1 MLQVRDATK
10 SYTKQGRTIHAARQ
24 LSFSA
29 EEGELIVVHGPSG
42 SGKSTLLLMLG
53 GMLPPDSG
61 SVACNGQE
69 VYRGSL
75 AKRNRYRK
83 HMVGF
88 VFQRFFLMPYL
99 SVRDNIAMSLSLQG
113 RRHEA
118 RNAVTELAGR
128 LGIEGRLA
136 HRPSE
141 LSVGEQQRVALARAL
156 VGGQKLILADEPT
169 GNLDPRNAEIIARCL
184 VEESHKGRTVI
195 LATHD
200 PVLLDIAP
208 RRIRIESGQLTDS
221 TRDHRPATTA
231 SEA

>member
-1 MLQVRDATK
+1 MLQVRDVTK
-10 SYTKQGRTIHAARQ
+10 SYTKQGQTIHAARQ
-24 LSFSA
+24 LSFRA
-29 EEGELIVVHGPSG
+29 DQGELIVVHGPSG

-61 SVACNGQE
+61 SVTYDGQD
-69 VYRGSL
+69 VYQGSP

-83 HMVGF
+83 HKVGF

-113 RRHEA
+113 RRKDA
-118 RNAVTELAGR
+118 RDAVTELADR
-128 LGIEGRLA
+128 LGIARRLA

-169 GNLDPRNAEIIARCL
+169 GNLDPANAEIIAKCL
-184 VEESHKGRTVI
+184 IDESHKGRTVI

-200 PVLLDIAP
+200 PVLLNVAP
-208 RRIRIESGQLTDS
+208 RRIRIESGRLTDS
-221 TRDHRPATTA
+221 SEDHRPPTTA
-231 SEA
+231 NEP

>member
-1 MLQVRDATK
+1 MLHVRDATK

-24 LSFSA
+24 LSFHA
-29 EEGELIVVHGPSG
+29 DQGELIVVHGPSG

-69 VYRGSL
+69 IYCGSL

-83 HMVGF
+83 HTVGF

-113 RRHEA
+113 RRNEA
-118 RNAVTELAGR
+118 RDAVTELAGR

-184 VEESHKGRTVI
+184 IDESHKGRTVI

-208 RRIRIESGQLTDS
+208 RRIRIESGQLRDS
-221 TRDHRPATTA
+221 ARDHRPETIA
-231 SEA
+231 SET